1 METIGSV
8 LDKKLLRTTD
18 NAARQMRQN
27 RSGCE
32 LS

>member
-1 METIGSV
+1 METIPSV

-18 NAARQMRQN
+18 SATRQMRQN